1 MTVTTH
7 STTAARTVTSAT
19 VNKRSMLKH
28 PLVRIGGSA
37 AMLALLFTALP
48 FEDIAAAIAS
58 VPLTVWPMA
67 LVAYLT
73 LHLVGVVKWRMLV
86 NTAGAGL
93 SFRTAVRAYY
103 MGLFGNT
110 FLPSIVGGDVVRAG
124 VALRAARSKSGLVLG
139 SLIDRLLDILGLAAV
154 AGVGA
159 LLSPRALEEQ
169 SRRIFLTLGA
179 LLVAAGIGGVVAL
192 LLIPVRRFPWKARR
206 MMVQV
211 RRAIRATIQRPQAL
225 VGAFVLGMALQTL
238 LTMLNWWLG
247 KVIGI
252 DIPLYVW
259 LFVWPLAKIAG
270 LLPLTQNGIGVRE
283 AAQAVLFAPFGV
295 SAAWAVATGLVFE
308 VVIISG
314 GLLGGLIAFLLSGS
328 DQERLALRS
337 STRATPDPVTTGG
350 HSA

>member
-1 MTVTTH
+1 MA
-7 STTAARTVTSAT
+7 SRAAPPR
-19 VNKRSMLKH
+19 RSILKH
-28 PLVRIGGSA
+28 PLVRWGGSA

-48 FEDIAAAIAS
+48 FADIAAAIRS
-58 VPLTVWPMA
+58 VPPLVWPGA
-67 LVAYLT
+67 LVMYMA
-73 LHLVGVVKWRMLV
+73 LHLVGVAKWRLLV

-124 VALRAARSKSGLVLG
+124 VALRAAQSKSGLVLG
-139 SLIDRLLDILGLAAV
+139 SLIDRLLDIVGLAAV

-159 LLSPRALEEQ
+159 LLSPRALDGQ

-179 LLVAAGIGGVVAL
+179 LLAAAGIGGLVVLAV
-192 LLIPVRRFPWKARR
+192 IPVRRFPWKVRR
-206 MMVQV
+206 KLVQV
-211 RRAIRATIQRPQAL
+211 RRAVQATIQRPQAL
-225 VGAFVLGMALQTL
+225 VQAFLLGMLLQSL
-238 LTMLNWWLG
+238 LTILNWWLG
-247 KVIGI
+247 RVIGI

-295 SAAWAVATGLVFE
+295 SAAKAVATGLVFE

-314 GLLGGLIAFLLSGS
+314 GLLGGAIAFLLSEGR
-328 DQERLALRS
+328 QERAALR
-337 STRATPDPVTTGG
+337 A
-350 HSA
+350 SASAPPQPTHTA